1 MESEIFTSASEEQT
15 HQIGMYIASQLR
27 RGDIVA
33 ITGELGAG
41 KTEFVRGVCRYFEV
55 EDIVTSP
62 TFSIINVYDGHTS
75 DGEDIRI
82 VHIDLYRLTSKEE
95 LHAIGLEEW
104 LALPDAIKLI
114 EWPEKANGLIKQRHY
129 HINIRTVPTD
139 DNQRIIQVSTVSVLT
154 NSQA

>member
-82 VHIDLYRLTSKEE
+82 VHIDLYRLSSKEE

-114 EWPEKANGLIKQRHY
+114 EWPEKANGLIKQQHY

-139 DNQRIIQVSTVSVLT
+139 DDQRIIQATTVSVVT
-154 NSQA
+154 NSQT

>member
-1 MESEIFTSASEEQT
+1 MESEIFESASEEQT
-15 HQIGMYIASQLR
+15 HQIGMHIASQLH

-55 EDIVTSP
+55 IDIVTSP
-62 TFSIINVYDGHTS
+62 TFSIINVYNGHTT

-82 VHIDLYRLTSKEE
+82 VHIDLYRLTTKEE

-104 LALPDAIKLI
+104 LALSDAIKLI
-114 EWPEKANGLIKQRHY
+114 EWPEKANGLLRQRHY
-129 HINIRTVPTD
+129 QISIRTDPSE
-139 DNQRIIQVSTVSVLT
+139 DNRRIIQASIVSTLA
-154 NSQA
+154 NSPV